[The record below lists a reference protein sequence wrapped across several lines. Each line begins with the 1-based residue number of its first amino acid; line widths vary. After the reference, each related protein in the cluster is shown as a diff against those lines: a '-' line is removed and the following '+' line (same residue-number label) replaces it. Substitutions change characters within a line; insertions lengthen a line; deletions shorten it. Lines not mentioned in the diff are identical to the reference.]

1 MRMETVSWREEKE
14 IRRYPNVNISQLH
27 LPDVARLRCNEE
39 HHASSIIHT
48 VVNCIYLCHVIDFFE
63 NPMHYINLVTLIN
76 LSRRI
81 CTNFSSMSVFI
92 PVHSDP
98 DKYQI

>member
-63 NPMHYINLVTLIN
+63 NPMHYIISHV
-76 LSRRI
+76 RI